1 VECYEVPVP
10 VWLKTV
16 SVPLFRIYFLHL
28 RRFTDIIWTITPMDH
43 EEHKD
48 ETLIKTTV
56 RIPQSIIT
64 DLKKAGKLH
73 RRNFNSELIVA
84 LEDYLNNWRNQH

>member
-1 VECYEVPVP
+1 
-10 VWLKTV
+10 
-16 SVPLFRIYFLHL
+16 
-28 RRFTDIIWTITPMDH
+28 MDH
-43 EEHKD
+43 EQRKD

-56 RIPQSIIT
+56 RIPQSIIN
-64 DLKKAGKLH
+64 DLKEAGKRH